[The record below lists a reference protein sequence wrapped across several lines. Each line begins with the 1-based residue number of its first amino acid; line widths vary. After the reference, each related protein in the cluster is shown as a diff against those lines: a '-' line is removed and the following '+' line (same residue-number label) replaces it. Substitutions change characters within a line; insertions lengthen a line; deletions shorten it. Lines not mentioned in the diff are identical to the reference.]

1 MFVPMRENK
10 TEDQSLANNDF
21 ETDLDTLDSFS
32 SEGPNWDGY
41 DLAIIILAF
50 LGVFVNGASL
60 VLLRKKSSM
69 FHNLLKVSYPAESA
83 ITILHWRGL
92 IMPYLNRVNTVKFW

>member
-1 MFVPMRENK
+1 MENK

-69 FHNLLKVSYPAESA
+69 FHNLLKVSYMYPAESA

-92 IMPYLNRVNTVKFW
+92 IKPYLNTVKF